1 MITDDNIEY
10 LDHMADA
17 FVRCKGKTL
26 EDVFQFGAI
35 GLVNIMY
42 DIKNIEKRQKVS
54 ISAEGF
60 DLENLLFDWL
70 EKILLLLLID
80 KIILVEFKIDIN
92 FNKQVNRYI
101 IEGYGQGDLVDPEKH
116 DLKVEIKGITYH
128 EMKIFKDEDKNE
140 LFIQYIVDL

>member
-10 LDHMADA
+10 LDHMTDA

-26 EDVFQFGAI
+26 EDAFQFGAI

-54 ISAEGF
+54 VSAEGF

-80 KIILVEFKIDIN
+80 KIILVEFKININ
-92 FNKQVNRYI
+92 FNKQLNRYI
-101 IEGYGQGDLVDPEKH
+101 IEGYGLGDLTDLGKH
-116 DLKVEIKGITYH
+116 ELKVEIKGITYH
-128 EMKIFKDEDKNE
+128 EMNIFKDENKNE
-140 LFIQYIVDL
+140 FFIQYIVDL